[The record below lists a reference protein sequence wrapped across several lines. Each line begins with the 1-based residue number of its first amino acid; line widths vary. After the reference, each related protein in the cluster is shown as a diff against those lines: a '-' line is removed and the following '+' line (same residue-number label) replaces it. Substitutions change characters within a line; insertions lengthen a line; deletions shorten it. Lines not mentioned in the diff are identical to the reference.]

1 MMTALNFLIVFGA
14 YNERQR
20 ASERDSEFY
29 HYAIQSLPST
39 VPTTAI
45 MTDNLQAAEVEPP
58 PPPSIPKEVVLAFL
72 LIFIP
77 MLFFGNIIASILSW
91 HFIETAI
98 DDPTSAHIVAAVL
111 AGLNQ
116 VAVLVTAAV
125 FLWDV
130 FGKDKQVKRARERNQ
145 DLEAWGE
152 KRGDRGG

>member
-1 MMTALNFLIVFGA
+1 MTALNFLIVFGA

-20 ASERDSEFY
+20 ASKRDSDLEIGG
-29 HYAIQSLPST
+29 AGT
-39 VPTTAI
+39 RK
-45 MTDNLQAAEVEPP
+45 EEEREPP
-58 PPPSIPKEVVLAFL
+58 PQSSIPKEVVLAFL

-77 MLFFGNIIASILSW
+77 MLFVGNIVAPILSW

-98 DDPTSAHIVAAVL
+98 GDPTSAHILAAVL

-116 VAVLVTAAV
+116 VVVLVTAAV

-130 FGKDKQVKRARERNQ
+130 FGKDKQVKMAREGNQ
-145 DLEAWGE
+145 DLEACGE